1 MIRSEFVIRDNK
13 VLAFSVEGHSG
24 LAEAGSDVLCAS
36 VSAMAMLVINTLS
49 EVFSAELDLEIDDAK
64 PVIRCTLKNVSP
76 EAKTGAEGV
85 LYGFYLQMKD
95 LAEVYP
101 KNLSIRTKK

>member
-1 MIRSEFVIRDNK
+1 MICSEFVIRDNK

-24 LAEAGSDVLCAS
+24 LAESGNDILCAS
-36 VSAMAMLVINTLS
+36 VSAMAMLVINTLT
-49 EVFSAELDLEIDDAK
+49 EVFSAELALEIDEAK
-64 PVIRCTLKNVSP
+64 PLISCKLQSVSKDS
-76 EAKTGAEGV
+76 EKGAEGI
-85 LYGFYLQMKD
+85 LYGFYLQLKD

>member
-1 MIRSEFVIRDNK
+1 MICSEFVIRDNK

-36 VSAMAMLVINTLS
+36 VSAMATLVINTLT
-49 EVFSAELDLEIDDAK
+49 EVFFADLTLEIDEEK
-64 PVIRCTLKNVSP
+64 PRIFCRLNSVSK
-76 EAKTGAEGV
+76 EGERGAEGI
-85 LYGFYLQMKD
+85 LYGFYLQLKD

-101 KNLSIRTKK
+101 ENLSIRSKK

>member
-1 MIRSEFVIRDNK
+1 MICSEFVIRDNK
-13 VLAFSVEGHSG
+13 VHAFSVEGHSG

-49 EVFSAELDLEIDDAK
+49 EVFAATLALKVDEAK
-64 PVIRCTLKNVSP
+64 PLISCELKSVSD
-76 EAKTGAEGV
+76 ESACGAEGI
-85 LYGFYLQMKD
+85 LYGFYLQLRD

-101 KNLSIRTKK
+101 ENLSIRTKK